1 MSLVIDPKQIKA
13 LSPINSLNP
22 ENVQELISKIS
33 AVPLDSGHYV
43 FKKGDTEKSHV
54 YVLQGEIELVHDKKV
69 VKLIKAG
76 TPKEEVAEPKFEE
89 GLRMYLWKNV
99 KDLANELSIAF
110 GLTTREELEK
120 AKKEVEKLSRKKQLA
135 S

>member
-1 MSLVIDPKQIKA
+1 MMSRYDKYISGKA
-13 LSPINSLNP
+13 
-22 ENVQELISKIS
+22 
-33 AVPLDSGHYV
+33 
-43 FKKGDTEKSHV
+43 
-54 YVLQGEIELVHDKKV
+54 EIELGGV
-69 VKLIKAG
+69 VNELWASPKDYAEFIRLAKSIKETQDLEPIVEFTIKLIKAG